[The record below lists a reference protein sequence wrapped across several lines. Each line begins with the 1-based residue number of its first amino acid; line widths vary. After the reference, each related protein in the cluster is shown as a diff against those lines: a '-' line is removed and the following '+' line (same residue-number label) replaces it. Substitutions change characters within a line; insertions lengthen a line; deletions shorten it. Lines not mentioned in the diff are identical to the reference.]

1 MKITTTNKYKAE
13 TLSVD
18 MRDQDRSFNAVTIT
32 VYDDYVSVRVNY
44 DDLVIT
50 LPMTLGMKL
59 METASQE
66 LDAISQ
72 SESIS

>member
-1 MKITTTNKYKAE
+1 MKITTTNKYEAN

-18 MRDQDRSFNAVTIT
+18 MRDQDRSYNAVTISAF
-32 VYDDYVSVRVNY
+32 DDYVTIRINY
-44 DDLVIT
+44 DDFVLT
-50 LPMTLGMKL
+50 LPSALGIKL
-59 METASQE
+59 IESASQE

>member
-1 MKITTTNKYKAE
+1 MKITTTNKYEAN

-50 LPMTLGMKL
+50 LPMALGIKL
-59 METASQE
+59 LESASEE